1 VSIGGS
7 AGDPQQVRKTRR
19 PR

>member
-1 VSIGGS
+1 MSIGGS